1 MAKQIIGA
9 QGEITIIKIDVAPA
23 DFDTMTPAQ
32 KVALGSVISHSES
45 GNHHVLTEGTVME
58 RTKDVPQGMR
68 VLYAILDKPG
78 ELVQDAVVP
87 HGKYSLA
94 AGIYEMRIAR
104 EFDPFAEQAR
114 QVAD

>member
-1 MAKQIIGA
+1 MTKQIIGA
-9 QGEITIIKIDVAPA
+9 QGEITIIKIDAAPDGFA
-23 DFDTMTPAQ
+23 DMTPA
-32 KVALGSVISHSES
+32 KRVRLGSIVSHSES

-68 VLYAILDKPG
+68 VLYAILEKPG
-78 ELVQDAVVP
+78 QLVQDAAVP
-87 HGKYSLA
+87 HGHFDLA
-94 AGIYEMRIAR
+94 AGFYEFKIAR